1 MAARRRRHPAG
12 LSAAEGARALRLC
25 RENLRLLHHLVG
37 TGEVGRQRPARE
49 APTLT
54 SPEAAAAYLGPEMV
68 DLAQEQL
75 RAILLDTRKRVL
87 GVSLVHQ
94 GGLDSI
100 EVCLRDCFREAVRAN
115 AAGVILLHNHPSGDP
130 SPSLED
136 HRVTIEAARA
146 GELLGIELVDHIVVA
161 AEGHV
166 SLRRAGLFAT
176 PIRPVALDREA
187 A

>member
-1 MAARRRRHPAG
+1 MAARRRQRPPG
-12 LSAAEGARALRLC
+12 LSPAERARALRLC
-25 RENLRLLHHLVG
+25 RENLRLLHTLVG
-37 TGEVGRQRPARE
+37 RGEVGRIPAPGGRP
-49 APTLT
+49 LT
-54 SPEAAAAYLGPEMV
+54 SPEEAVAFLGPEMV

-130 SPSLED
+130 SPSIED
-136 HRVTIEAARA
+136 RLITIEAARA

-161 AEGHV
+161 TEGHV

-176 PIRPVALDREA
+176 PFRPVALEREA

>member
-1 MAARRRRHPAG
+1 MTARRRRQPAG
-12 LSAAEGARALRLC
+12 LSAAESARALRLC

-37 TGEVGRQRPARE
+37 AGEVGRHRPARD

-54 SPEAAAAYLGPEMV
+54 NPEAAAAYLGPEMV

-94 GGLDSI
+94 GGLDTI
-100 EVCLRDCFREAVRAN
+100 AVCLRDCFREAVRAN
-115 AAGVILLHNHPSGDP
+115 AAGVILVHNHPSGDP
-130 SPSLED
+130 APSPED
-136 HRVTIEAARA
+136 HLVTIEAAKA

-166 SLRRAGLFAT
+166 SLRRVGL
-176 PIRPVALDREA
+176 VASPARSASLDLEA

>member
-1 MAARRRRHPAG
+1 MTARRRRHTMG
-12 LSAAEGARALRLC
+12 LAPSERARALRLC
-25 RENLRLLHHLVG
+25 RENLRLLRHLVG
-37 TGEVGRQRPARE
+37 REEVGRVTATGGCSLTNPEE
-49 APTLT
+49 AV
-54 SPEAAAAYLGPEMV
+54 AFLGPEMV

-87 GVSLVHQ
+87 GVCLIHQ
-94 GGLDSI
+94 GGLSTI

-130 SPSLED
+130 SPSFED
-136 HRVTIEAARA
+136 HLITAEAARA

-176 PIRPVALDREA
+176 QPRPATLDREA